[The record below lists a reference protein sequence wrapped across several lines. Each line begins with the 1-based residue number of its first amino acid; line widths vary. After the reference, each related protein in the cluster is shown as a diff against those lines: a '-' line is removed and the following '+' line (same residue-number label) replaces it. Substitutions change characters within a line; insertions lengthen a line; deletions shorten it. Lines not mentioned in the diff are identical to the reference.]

1 MYATCTNSTKTVLT
15 HPDKVGQSKE
25 SDHSSGRDKR
35 KGKSIVTLSVLLL
48 IIVLFATV
56 ANAAIMMSV
65 YSTSLSFQYYYNGP
79 TRTYTGSSTS
89 EDMHWKG
96 TTHVLNQTNSMS
108 TTFTISLYRERKLL
122 PDELIGS
129 VTCSRD
135 GYHDIVWTNVGAGK
149 YYFYYTKASD
159 GATVYSND
167 VILSMS

>member
-1 MYATCTNSTKTVLT
+1 MITF
-15 HPDKVGQSKE
+15 
-25 SDHSSGRDKR
+25 
-35 KGKSIVTLSVLLL
+35 LLAA
-48 IIVLFATV
+48 VV
-56 ANAAIMMSV
+56 NAAVTMSV

-79 TRTYTGSSTS
+79 TRSYTGSSTS

-96 TTHVLNQTNSMS
+96 TTHVLNQTSSMS
-108 TTFTISLYRERKLL
+108 TTFTISLYRERKLF